1 MIVGEWMDADQL
13 GLSQRDL
20 RAALRAGSLVRVR
33 RGRYLPGAA
42 DPELMAAARLGC
54 RLDCVSF
61 LRALG
66 VFILD
71 SGTLHVL
78 APNGSSRLPAPGAN
92 VVRHWRPAPLSEQ
105 STCADFIDAVAQSCR
120 CQKPRAAIATLDSAV
135 HLGLL
140 DESDLAD
147 VFARLPRRLQR
158 LRPLIDSSSESGAES
173 LMRLILRS
181 LGCSVEL
188 QVQIQGV
195 GRVDFVVDGWLIIE
209 CDSRAHHEGWGAQR
223 ADRRRDLAAAALGF
237 TTVRPLAED
246 IFFHRDVV
254 REQIRRTLARGARR

>member
-1 MIVGEWMDADQL
+1 MQSAGVIVGEWMDADQL

-78 APNGSSRLPAPGAN
+78 APNGSSRLPAPGRTWC
-92 VVRHWRPAPLSEQ
+92 VTGDRHPCPSRARVQTSSTRWLSPVDARSRVQ
-105 STCADFIDAVAQSCR
+105 RSRRWTARFISGSSTNETSQMSSHDSPGDCR
-120 CQKPRAAIATLDSAV
+120 DSA
-135 HLGLL
+135 
-140 DESDLAD
+140 
-147 VFARLPRRLQR
+147 R
-158 LRPLIDSSSESGAES
+158 SST
-173 LMRLILRS
+173 
-181 LGCSVEL
+181 
-188 QVQIQGV
+188 
-195 GRVDFVVDGWLIIE
+195 
-209 CDSRAHHEGWGAQR
+209 
-223 ADRRRDLAAAALGF
+223 AAPNQAPKA
-237 TTVRPLAED
+237 
-246 IFFHRDVV
+246 
-254 REQIRRTLARGARR
+254 